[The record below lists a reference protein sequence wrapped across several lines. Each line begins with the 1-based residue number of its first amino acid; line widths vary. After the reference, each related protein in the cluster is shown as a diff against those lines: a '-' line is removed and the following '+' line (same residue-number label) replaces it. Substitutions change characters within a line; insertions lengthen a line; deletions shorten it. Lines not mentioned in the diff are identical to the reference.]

1 MQQAHPSNGSSENG
15 RLPTEQWQGQEV
27 AFMRSNEHSKDRRG
41 SWHPEGLEGA
51 ALHLVQGDEKN
62 GRYDTHHA
70 VGPAQPMTTSSA
82 STNWVLKPLAH
93 DDLQAALGRHAF
105 FWYH

>member
-1 MQQAHPSNGSSENG
+1 MQQAHSSNGASENG

-51 ALHLVQGDEKN
+51 ALHLVQGDQNN
-62 GRYDTHHA
+62 GRYDTCHA
-70 VGPAQPMTTSSA
+70 VGPAQPMTTSST
-82 STNWVLKPLAH
+82 SSNKPMTVFKLLWAGMH
-93 DDLQAALGRHAF
+93 LFGIIFDTR
-105 FWYH
+105 

>member
-1 MQQAHPSNGSSENG
+1 MQAQSHSGSSDSG

-62 GRYDTHHA
+62 GRCFPIHSFVVYIFLLSCRLY
-70 VGPAQPMTTSSA
+70 VRPGLLP
-82 STNWVLKPLAH
+82 V
-93 DDLQAALGRHAF
+93 
-105 FWYH
+105 

>member
-1 MQQAHPSNGSSENG
+1 
-15 RLPTEQWQGQEV
+15 
-27 AFMRSNEHSKDRRG
+27 MRSNEHSKDRRG

-70 VGPAQPMTTSSA
+70 AVPAQP
-82 STNWVLKPLAH
+82 VR
-93 DDLQAALGRHAF
+93 DDLQAAVGRHAF
-105 FWYH
+105 VCYQW

>member
-1 MQQAHPSNGSSENG
+1 MICSSSAQLHRVAEPQRLVSPRTVAAAQTQSGAGSPDSG

-62 GRYDTHHA
+62 GR
-70 VGPAQPMTTSSA
+70 
-82 STNWVLKPLAH
+82 
-93 DDLQAALGRHAF
+93 
-105 FWYH
+105 

>member
-1 MQQAHPSNGSSENG
+1 MIDGCCAQTQSGVGSPDGG

-41 SWHPEGLEGA
+41 SWHPEGLDGA

-62 GRYDTHHA
+62 GRYDT
-70 VGPAQPMTTSSA
+70 S
-82 STNWVLKPLAH
+82 N
-93 DDLQAALGRHAF
+93 AALYILF
-105 FWYH
+105 CS